1 MWTNNNEFDS
11 ISKTEYLLLFIQ
23 FDKVRF
29 LNIVFLVPVS
39 SFHLVLTGG
48 LFVCIQAHDERSRD
62 YTPSDPNAQLQAA
75 AQPPA
80 LSNPGAAWQNTAAPA
95 APFYASPAAST
106 PAGVGQVPAWN
117 PNMQAGAFA
126 SASAPYPSQPMMA
139 NSMPHYPAI
148 GTSSGAPP
156 APFQASQQMPQ
167 YGIPPGGAPPHAP
180 PAGQPMYFP
189 K

>member
-1 MWTNNNEFDS
+1 MWANNDEFDS
-11 ISKTEYLLLFIQ
+11 ISKTKYLLLFIQ
-23 FDKVRF
+23 FDKVCF
-29 LNIVFLVPVS
+29 VNIVFLVPVS
-39 SFHLVLTGG
+39 CFHPVLTGG

-62 YTPSDPNAQLQAA
+62 YTLSDPNAQLQAA

-80 LSNPGAAWQNTAAPA
+80 LSTPGVAWQNTAAPA
-95 APFYASPAAST
+95 APF
-106 PAGVGQVPAWN
+106 AGVGQVPAWN

-156 APFQASQQMPQ
+156 VPFQASQQMPQ
-167 YGIPPGGAPPHAP
+167 YGIPPGAPPHAP
-180 PAGQPMYFP
+180 PAGQPLYFP